1 MPAPAAS
8 YSLRLVRYQVRRTMC
23 SGSSAGFAKQ
33 LDDALQRRADLGG
46 HVRGIIALLV
56 AAGLAGQHDP
66 FAGAVDLDTVR
77 EAAGFRPFGRL
88 QDTHA

>member
-1 MPAPAAS
+1 
-8 YSLRLVRYQVRRTMC
+8 MC
-23 SGSSAGFAKQ
+23 SGSRAGFSKQ